1 MNNVREAISKLKP
14 RKSDGDAGLTT
25 DYGSYKLYSYISVL
39 FSIMFPY
46 GYVPTSMRQSVFI
59 PIPKNK
65 RKSLNDSEN
74 YRGIALS
81 SILGKILDWVIL
93 HISKGVLR
101 TSDYQFGFKSEH
113 STSQCTF
120 VVKETVQ
127 YYLNG
132 GSSAYVMLLDASK
145 AFDRVDY
152 LKLFNLLLKKDTC
165 PIVCRLIV
173 MFYTNQSARIKWDN
187 AYSLPFTI
195 TNGVKKGGVLSP
207 LLFGIYMDQLFDVLI
222 ISKLGCHNRTRVYG
236 SFWVC

>member
-1 MNNVREAISKLKP
+1 M
-14 RKSDGDAGLTT
+14 
-25 DYGSYKLYSYISVL
+25 
-39 FSIMFPY
+39 FSY
-46 GYVPTSMRQSVFI
+46 GYIPISMRQSVI
-59 PIPKNK
+59 ILIPKNK

-81 SILGKILDWVIL
+81 SILGKILYRVVL
-93 HISKGVLR
+93 HICKEVLQ
-101 TSDYQFGFKSEH
+101 TSDYQFGVKPEH

-132 GSSAYVMLLDASK
+132 GSSVYVMLLDASK

-152 LKLFNLLLKKDTC
+152 LKLFNLLLKKGMC

-173 MFYTNQSARIKWDN
+173 MSYTNQSARTKWGN

-195 TNGVKKGGVLSP
+195 TNG
-207 LLFGIYMDQLFDVLI
+207 D
-222 ISKLGCHNRTRVYG
+222 
-236 SFWVC
+236 